1 MIPGVSQKFF
11 SIASKKMKK
20 CAGLLLAAAHDDPRM
35 KIKPLNKSKRNA
47 KLKSKQYH
55 YWLAEE
61 PQKKSGRLPQLNKKR
76 RRKFTNVLASLTDA
90 SNG

>member
-1 MIPGVSQKFF
+1 
-11 SIASKKMKK
+11 
-20 CAGLLLAAAHDDPRM
+20 M

-61 PQKKSGRLPQLNKKR
+61 PQKKSGRLPQLNKRR
-76 RRKFTNVLASLTDA
+76 RRKVPNVLASLTDA